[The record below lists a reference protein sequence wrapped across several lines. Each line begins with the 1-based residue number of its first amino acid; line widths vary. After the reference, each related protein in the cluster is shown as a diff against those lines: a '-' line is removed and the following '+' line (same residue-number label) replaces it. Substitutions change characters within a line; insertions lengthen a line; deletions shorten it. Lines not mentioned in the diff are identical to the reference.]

1 MTNLEPKGT
10 EIWLTEGEEKRARVQ
25 HMFAEIAPSYD
36 LLNSVMSLSLHK
48 RWRQIAARKLNL
60 KQGGSAL
67 DVCCGT
73 GDFLPILRSFV
84 GERGI
89 VMGTDFCA
97 PMLERAASKDPAST
111 LSLGDACQLP
121 FASGGFDGVT
131 VGWGIRNVPDI
142 DLAHREIYRVLRPG
156 GRFVSVD
163 MAIPNNPITRGVS
176 QLLTQRLL
184 PALGRMFGKT
194 EAYTYLPKS
203 TERFLDREGL
213 AQSMRSAGFTDVNFK
228 NLFFGNI
235 CIHWGQ
241 KP

>member
-1 MTNLEPKGT
+1 MTNLEPKET

-25 HMFAEIAPSYD
+25 NMFAEIAPSYD

-48 RWRQIAARKLNL
+48 RWRQIAANKLNL
-60 KQGGSAL
+60 KRGNSAL

-73 GDFLPILRSFV
+73 GDFLPILRTFV
-84 GERGI
+84 GTEGT
-89 VMGTDFCA
+89 VAGTDFCA
-97 PMLERAASKDPAST
+97 PMLERAASKDSAST

-142 DLAHREIYRVLRPG
+142 DLAHREIFRVLRSG

-163 MAIPNNPITRGVS
+163 MAIPKNPITRGVS
-176 QLLTQRLL
+176 QLTTQRLL

-213 AQSMRSAGFTDVNFK
+213 AESMRSAGFNDVQFR

-241 KP
+241 KS